1 VERIDKI
8 FEAIKILQ
16 EDIQE
21 ELDEIKERIEFIEQR
36 LNDIGVV

>member
-1 VERIDKI
+1 MERIDKI